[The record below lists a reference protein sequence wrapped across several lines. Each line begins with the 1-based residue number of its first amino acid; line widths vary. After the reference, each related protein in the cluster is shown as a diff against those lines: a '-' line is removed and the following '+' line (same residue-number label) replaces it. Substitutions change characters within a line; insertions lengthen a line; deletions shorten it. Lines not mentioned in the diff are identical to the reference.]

1 MSRLPLFIA
10 TLLISLTL
18 WSQNYEY
25 RIAKQCDQVDSVYQ
39 IIESY
44 QNIGIKET
52 GTPGFDSATRWL
64 ADRYT
69 ALGYQP
75 VLDSFSFNT
84 NKLHSTNI
92 IVEKKGRDTTTWLIV
107 GAHYDTKGLSLGAN
121 DNGSGVAATLEIA
134 RLIRDIGTDISVRI
148 INFGAEEQGYHG
160 SYHYANNILDPEEN
174 VVLMFN
180 LDQLGGSKGKD
191 NRRIVCERDEN
202 TNPSTNN
209 IASYLKTDTL
219 VRMIELYTTRI
230 PVIGRVERSDYE
242 PFQTLNYVVNGLYQ
256 ESKDDNNHSD
266 RDLLAN
272 MDTEATT
279 EVIKGALAATLYFA
293 GINITVGVED
303 LLPTQFNIY
312 PNPANSKISLRLA
325 GKEQGTMRIC
335 SLMGK
340 ELIVQQVATTS
351 EIDISQLPVG
361 SYTVS
366 IYSDDNRVISH
377 SKLIIAR

>member
-1 MSRLPLFIA
+1 
-10 TLLISLTL
+10 
-18 WSQNYEY
+18 
-25 RIAKQCDQVDSVYQ
+25 
-39 IIESY
+39 
-44 QNIGIKET
+44 
-52 GTPGFDSATRWL
+52 
-64 ADRYT
+64 
-69 ALGYQP
+69 
-75 VLDSFSFNT
+75 
-84 NKLHSTNI
+84 
-92 IVEKKGRDTTTWLIV
+92 
-107 GAHYDTKGLSLGAN
+107 
-121 DNGSGVAATLEIA
+121 
-134 RLIRDIGTDISVRI
+134 
-148 INFGAEEQGYHG
+148 
-160 SYHYANNILDPEEN
+160 
-174 VVLMFN
+174 
-180 LDQLGGSKGKD
+180 
-191 NRRIVCERDEN
+191 
-202 TNPSTNN
+202 
-209 IASYLKTDTL
+209 
-219 VRMIELYTTRI
+219 MIELYTTRI

-242 PFQTLNYVVNGLYQ
+242 PFQTLNYAVNGLYQ